1 MNKKR
6 WVLLVLILL
15 LSTTGAWAWFR
26 SDPQLAKVQALRA
39 QMQSEDLSREQ
50 RRELFGQMREEM
62 DKLSPEVRQS
72 LFAERQK
79 EFQKR
84 QVQQMREFFALPK
97 DKQIAELD
105 KQIDRRGRGRG
116 RGGPNGGGPPGGRG
130 QQNANGGAQAGQNG
144 QGGGNNGQGGP
155 GGGRFGN
162 RNLDSMDRRKNYL
175 DNTTPEFRAQM
186 GEYRRMMQ
194 QRRTQRGV

>member
-6 WVLLVLILL
+6 WFLLVLILL

-26 SDPQLAKVQALRA
+26 TDPQLAKVQALRA
-39 QMQSEDLSREQ
+39 QMQSEDLTREQ

-62 DKLSPEVRQS
+62 DKLSPEVRKS
-72 LFAERQK
+72 LFADRRK
-79 EFQKR
+79 EWQKR
-84 QVQQMREFFALPK
+84 QTQEMRDFFALPK

-105 KQIDRRGRGRG
+105 KQIDRRGRRG

-130 QQNANGGAQAGQNG
+130 QQNANGGGQNGQNG
-144 QGGGNNGQGGP
+144 QGGANNGPGGP
-155 GGGRFGN
+155 GGGGFGG
-162 RNLDSMDRRKNYL
+162 RGLDSMDRRKNYL

-186 GEYRRMMQ
+186 GQYRQMMQ